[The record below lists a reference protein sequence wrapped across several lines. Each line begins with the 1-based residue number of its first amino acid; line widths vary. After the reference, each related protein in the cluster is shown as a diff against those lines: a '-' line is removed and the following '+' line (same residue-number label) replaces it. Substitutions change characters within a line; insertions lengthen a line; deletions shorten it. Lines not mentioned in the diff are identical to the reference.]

1 MTTKSC
7 GTIKNNEAYDEFDLM
22 DALESAAEFVEKE
35 NWGGATTQQISAN
48 KEASKRIM
56 RMVDRLQKK
65 ALK

>member
-1 MTTKSC
+1 MKITSATDSL
-7 GTIKNNEAYDEFDLM
+7 AYDEFDLM

-35 NWGGATTQQISAN
+35 NWEGSTTQQISAN

-56 RMVDRLQKK
+56 RMIDRLQKK